1 LGLYDHELQES
12 PRSQA
17 LLLTRLPDIHSPCVT
32 ECGKIVIFG
41 RGHVVNHSLLGEK
54 GIAIAQA
61 AIAGLA
67 ERSITPTPENYA
79 VWLCYLTRGKAE
91 LVATIDAA
99 IKAGQPIND
108 RICDELYVTHFED
121 VSVGSRIMKAG
132 GKIAAEMQDVVRG
145 LKDVGEH
152 TKAYGAQLKVAQ
164 TELAK
169 SAAGT
174 DTREV
179 VASLVGATNEM
190 ETKSRSLEAK
200 LIESGREIEILREQL
215 ELVKVEASTD
225 ALTGVANR
233 KEFEAQLAEQSTKAD
248 EGGGPLS
255 LIMCDIDFFKRI
267 NDTFGHQ
274 TGDQVIRF
282 VASVMDRAKPD
293 GGMVARIGGEE
304 FAMLAPNTSRKAALV
319 IAEQIRA
326 AVEGKRLVRRST
338 NIDLGKITVSLGVAQ
353 RQMYEK
359 PTAQVARAD
368 AALYA
373 SKRTGRNKV
382 TLEQLP
388 NTAAK
393 AA

>member
-1 LGLYDHELQES
+1 
-12 PRSQA
+12 
-17 LLLTRLPDIHSPCVT
+17 
-32 ECGKIVIFG
+32 
-41 RGHVVNHSLLGEK
+41 VNHSLLGAK
-54 GIAIAQA
+54 GIATAQA
-61 AIAGLA
+61 AILAMA

-79 VWLCYLTRGKAE
+79 VWLCYLTGSKAE
-91 LVATIDAA
+91 LKAALDAL
-99 IKAGQPIND
+99 IKAGKPIDD
-108 RICDELYVTHFED
+108 RACDELYVAHFED
-121 VSVGSRIMKAG
+121 VSVGSRMLKAG

-152 TKAYGAQLKVAQ
+152 TKAYGAQLQVAQ
-164 TELAK
+164 SELAK
-169 SAAGT
+169 SGNGSDAS
-174 DTREV
+174 DV

-190 ETKSRSLEAK
+190 ATKSRSLEAK

-233 KEFEAQLAEQSTKAD
+233 KEFETQFAELSAAAD
-248 EGGGPLS
+248 SGGGPLS
-255 LIMCDIDFFKRI
+255 LVMCDIDFFKRV

-282 VASVMDRAKPD
+282 VASVMDRAKPE
-293 GGMVARIGGEE
+293 GGIVARIGGEE
-304 FAMLAPNTSRKAALV
+304 FAMLAPNTTRKAAQH

-326 AVEGKRLVRRST
+326 IVEGKRLVRRST

-353 RQMYEK
+353 RRGSEK
-359 PTAQVARAD
+359 TTAHMERAD
-368 AALYA
+368 AALYT

-382 TLEQLP
+382 TVEQLP
-388 NTAAK
+388 SMNAK